1 MGSRQIGASRQSCQ
15 IGWCVGPE
23 RLPWFTRAFGWAA
36 CESDTMITE
45 IEDYFTLGCGR
56 CERFATPDCSTRRW
70 QDGLNDLRAVC
81 LDLGLVETV
90 KWGHPCYM
98 HAGRNIAV
106 FGAFRGDFRLS
117 FMNAALMK
125 DPEGVLRKP
134 GPNTQH
140 ANMISF
146 SANEQVREMEPILRA
161 YVRELM
167 GYAEAGIVPPKAAVT
182 IELPEELVEAL
193 DADPELAEAFHGLT
207 PGRQRSYVINLNSAK
222 KSATR
227 ATRIAKFRP
236 KIMAGKGALER

>member
-1 MGSRQIGASRQSCQ
+1 MGSRQIGPWRQPCQ
-15 IGWCVGPE
+15 IGWCVGSE
-23 RLPWFTRAFGWAA
+23 RLPWFTRAFAWAA
-36 CESDTMITE
+36 RESDTMITE

-146 SANEQVREMEPILRA
+146 SANEQVREMEPILRDSI
-161 YVRELM
+161 VREAHGCRTL
-167 GYAEAGIVPPKAAVT
+167 EAGESCLPRQAVT
-182 IELPEELVEAL
+182 IELARG
-193 DADPELAEAFHGLT
+193 AGRG
-207 PGRQRSYVINLNSAK
+207 PGRG
-222 KSATR
+222 
-227 ATRIAKFRP
+227 P
-236 KIMAGKGALER
+236 